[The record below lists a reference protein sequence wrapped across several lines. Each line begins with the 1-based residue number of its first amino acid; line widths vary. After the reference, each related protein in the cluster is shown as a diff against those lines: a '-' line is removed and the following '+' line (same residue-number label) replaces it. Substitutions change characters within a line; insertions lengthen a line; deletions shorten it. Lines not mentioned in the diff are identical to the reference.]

1 MREGVTVIITTKSHD
16 FEDSIMYII
25 SEGEVHMSVLKAY
38 DIVFHKFWENG
49 RYGVDFKLAKI
60 INERYGIN
68 IPTSEEELHQYE
80 DGELKAHMC
89 YWFIPKEYKVSK
101 LIIDTKEYSLDT
113 MRELN
118 SVDKIDYVESIIQC
132 LDNVSTLGNYVEE
145 IAEELDV
152 DLDVIRAIYER
163 ALISHGEMGYYEA
176 VKEIFMS
183 PSEALEEKAQIHWE
197 KYQIKK

>member
-1 MREGVTVIITTKSHD
+1 MKKEAIVIVATKDH
-16 FEDSIMYII
+16 EYRDSIMYII

-38 DIVFHKFWENG
+38 DIVFHKFWEKG

-68 IPTSEEELHQYE
+68 IPTSEEELHQYD
-80 DGELKAHMC
+80 DGELKALMC
-89 YWFIPKEYKVSK
+89 SWFIPKEYKVSK
-101 LIIDTKEYSLDT
+101 LIIDTEEYSSST
-113 MRELN
+113 MEELH
-118 SVDKIDYVESIIQC
+118 SVDKIDYVEAIIQC

-145 IAEELDV
+145 IAEELGI
-152 DLDVIRAIYER
+152 DLDVARAIYER

-176 VKEIFMS
+176 ANKLLMT
-183 PSEALEEKAQIHWE
+183 PSEALEEEAQIHWE